1 MKRNL
6 FVGITTVLLIL
17 LLVYAAIAK
26 LSDYEN
32 FKFGLSESPFIS
44 SIAGLLSWAVPASE
58 LVIATMLV
66 IPALRLT
73 GLYASCA
80 LMLAFT
86 LYIASMLAFGQDIP
100 CSCGGILQEM
110 SWGVHIVFNSFF
122 VVISA
127 VSIWLKVKKR
137 KRILQPDRDGPT
149 SFVSYQ

>member
-6 FVGITTVLLIL
+6 FIGITTVLLIIL
-17 LLVYAAIAK
+17 FVYASVAK

-44 SIAGLLSWAVPASE
+44 PFAGILSWAVPASE
-58 LVIATMLV
+58 LVIALMLA
-66 IPALRLT
+66 IPAYRLA
-73 GLYASCA
+73 GLYASFA

-100 CSCGGILQEM
+100 CSCGGILEEM
-110 SWGVHIVFNSFF
+110 SWGVHIIFNSFF

-127 VSIWLKVKKR
+127 VAIWMKKR
-137 KRILQPDRDGPT
+137 KRVLQADRDGPGP
-149 SFVSYQ
+149 SVVYQ